1 VSIEDLIAEDDKVV
15 VGNHWTGTDR
25 ASKQR
30 LEFSP
35 NRNLADRRPD
45 DRGALGLPGESWLR
59 AQLG

>member
-1 VSIEDLIAEDDKVV
+1 MSASAERSEGTNPET
-15 VGNHWTGTDR
+15 GNHWTGTDR

-35 NRNLADRRPD
+35 NRNLADRRPA